1 MNPQARGGIAL
12 DNEKAEGDAGNELLQ
27 SHSVP
32 SLRRGR
38 AAAQSSCPPGHRRV
52 PVRDTPNQRAATP
65 NGTSPWT
72 GDGAQTEPPA
82 QGRAPGTAPTR
93 AQHRFQ
99 PGLCRSRAPPGSA
112 RPPFSLPSCFW
123 RPGLEQ
129 SPNIHLCWPHSLPS
143 VTPGHQQE
151 SSPAALCSHGTRL
164 APRLPRKT
172 P

>member
-1 MNPQARGGIAL
+1 MLWTMGRQREMLGMSFPNPTAFPPS
-12 DNEKAEGDAGNELLQ
+12 AGAVLL
-27 SHSVP
+27 H
-32 SLRRGR
+32 R
-38 AAAQSSCPPGHRRV
+38 ARV
-52 PVRDTPNQRAATP
+52 PRGTDVSQSVTPQIRELPPPMAHLH
-65 NGTSPWT
+65 GT

-99 PGLCRSRAPPGSA
+99 PGLCRSWAPPGSA